1 MRKRTIVKLAA
12 ALLGIATILQ
22 IIPVYAEPYQAKE
35 GDTIYSI
42 AKKQNISVEAL
53 VNENP
58 LINPKN
64 IYGGLTMELPT
75 PVIQGKVSSSYSLP
89 AKAIERDNKDDA
101 SKTST
106 EAQKAAKTEAVAQK
120 EAKKATGDKKSSTP
134 QQAVKAANTA
144 PKNVVKMSGR
154 PTTYSKKLNMRAT
167 AYTAHPSENGE
178 WGAVDF
184 YGNALK
190 LGTVAVD
197 PKVIPLGTKLF
208 ITGYQFKH
216 LPQGGLVAEAR
227 DIGGAIKGNKVDIFV
242 PVSKS
247 AGSTFG
253 VQDVQVYI
261 IK

>member
-12 ALLGIATILQ
+12 ALLGTATILQ

-35 GDTIYSI
+35 GDTFYSL
-42 AKKQNISVEAL
+42 AKKHNLSVEAL
-53 VNENP
+53 VKENP
-58 LINPKN
+58 SIDPKN
-64 IYGGLTMELPT
+64 IYGGLKMELPT
-75 PVIQGKVSSSYSLP
+75 SAIQGNALSTYSLP
-89 AKAIERDNKDDA
+89 AKAARSGENDDA
-101 SKTST
+101 
-106 EAQKAAKTEAVAQK
+106 AQKAATEAAVQK
-120 EAKKATGDKKSSTP
+120 EAKKATGEKKSSKP
-134 QQAVKAANTA
+134 QQEVKAAQAA
-144 PKNVVKMSGR
+144 PKNVVNVSGR
-154 PTTYSKKLNMRAT
+154 PMTYSKKLNMRAT
-167 AYTAHPSENGE
+167 AYTAHPSENGK

-184 YGNALK
+184 YGDALK

-197 PKVIPLGTKLF
+197 PNVVPLGTKLF

-227 DIGGAIKGNKVDIFV
+227 DIGGAIKGNKLDIFV

>member
-12 ALLGIATILQ
+12 ALLGTATILQ

-35 GDTIYSI
+35 GDTFYSL
-42 AKKQNISVEAL
+42 AKKHNLSVEAL
-53 VNENP
+53 VKENP
-58 LINPKN
+58 SIDPKN
-64 IYGGLTMELPT
+64 IYGGLKMELPT
-75 PVIQGKVSSSYSLP
+75 SAIQGNALSTYSLP
-89 AKAIERDNKDDA
+89 AKAA
-101 SKTST
+101 T
-106 EAQKAAKTEAVAQK
+106 EAAVQK
-120 EAKKATGDKKSSTP
+120 EAKKATGEKKSSKP
-134 QQAVKAANTA
+134 QQEVKAAQAA
-144 PKNVVKMSGR
+144 PKNVVNVSGR
-154 PTTYSKKLNMRAT
+154 PMTYSKKLNMRAT
-167 AYTAHPSENGE
+167 AYTAHPSENGK

-184 YGNALK
+184 YGDALK

-197 PKVIPLGTKLF
+197 PNVVPLGTKLF

-227 DIGGAIKGNKVDIFV
+227 DIGGAIKGNKLDIFV